1 MDHVLLHSSIMQNE
15 RRSTTQVREV
25 ERDDELGTGVDD
37 DDDRAE
43 EELAPTAE
51 ELMFDDAADLPVE
64 ESGGESEYSLTQA
77 RRAQPGLDDDV
88 EGIAGDSGEPPPEEL
103 NLPPDGVD
111 LARHTLEEAT
121 EGRMTRRA

>member
-1 MDHVLLHSSIMQNE
+1 MDHVLLPCPIMQNE
-15 RRSTTQVREV
+15 RRGKKPDV
-25 ERDDELGTGVDD
+25 ERDAELEQGVDD

-43 EELAPTAE
+43 EELAPTEE
-51 ELMFDDAADLPVE
+51 ELLFGDAAELPIE

-77 RRAQPGLDDDV
+77 RRAQPGVDDDV
-88 EGIAGDSGEPPPEEL
+88 EGLPEDRGEPPREEI
-103 NLPPDGVD
+103 NLAPDGVD